1 MIQAFGI
8 DGMGV
13 QQVPALVEVEVVA
26 EVEVEGEAGV
36 CGGTVVRKRPD
47 RCCSPCPATQEVLA
61 YPECS
66 RQNPDER

>member
-13 QQVPALVEVEVVA
+13 QQVPALVEVEVV
-26 EVEVEGEAGV
+26 EVEVEGEAGL
-36 CGGTVVRKRPD
+36 
-47 RCCSPCPATQEVLA
+47 CCSPCPATQEVLA

-66 RQNPDER
+66 RQNPDERYFEKVTLSS